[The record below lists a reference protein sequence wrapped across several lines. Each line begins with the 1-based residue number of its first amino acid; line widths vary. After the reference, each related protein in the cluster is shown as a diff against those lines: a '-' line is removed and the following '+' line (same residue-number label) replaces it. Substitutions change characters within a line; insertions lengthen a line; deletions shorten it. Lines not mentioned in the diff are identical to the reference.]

1 MLWVD
6 LTPLDH
12 ALVRERFAHP
22 HRGNTLFWGHFGTE
36 RWVPF
41 LHLHLGTIFY
51 RSPKRN
57 CRGVSMGVDLGI
69 AFCPGAM
76 GLDTS
81 GHRAPGRRIGL
92 GSSPWFPGVSLP
104 SCAKPNKLLNSHECW
119 VLFLKGHECEVG
131 SSPAWFMAG
140 MEQALAYG
148 SQLSTPRGGRRH
160 PRHWSGTPVLALKL

>member
-6 LTPLDH
+6 LLPTGPCPSTWEVHSSAQGKHPL
-12 ALVRERFAHP
+12 
-22 HRGNTLFWGHFGTE
+22 
-36 RWVPF
+36 
-41 LHLHLGTIFY
+41 LGTFRHRTVGTFPAPSFGYYFY

-57 CRGVSMGVDLGI
+57 CGGVSMGVDLGL

-81 GHRAPGRRIGL
+81 GHRAPGRRMGL

-104 SCAKPNKLLNSHECW
+104 SCAKPNKLLNNHECW

-140 MEQALAYG
+140 MEQAVAYG

-160 PRHWSGTPVLALKL
+160 PGHWSGTPVLAPKL